1 MVIQR
6 GSITAGNFDIDM
18 VKDGLGL
25 MTTVTHRKSGKG
37 IEVKLYYSNID
48 HLKKQIVDLASLYNA
63 SEHDN
68 TAIRKAIT
76 AITGTGR

>member
-37 IEVKLYYSNID
+37 IECKIYYSNID

-63 SEHDN
+63 SEHDAC
-68 TAIRKAIT
+68 AIRKAIT
-76 AITGTGR
+76 TIAGR